1 MNVLSFSIAKI
12 VERLPQGTQINVFL
26 LGAASVPEDA
36 NNGNLVQGTLCTRR
50 EWPGERRPA
59 ERRNEFPL
67 TELGYM
73 AKIKPEFDK
82 RGVKI
87 IGLSVDPVDKHT
99 GWAAAWRDR
108 RTRSRAACRTA
119 STH

>member
-26 LGAASVPEDA
+26 LGAACVPEDA

-59 ERRNEFPL
+59 ERRNEFPPCDVDRHL
-67 TELGYM
+67 TRPQSDHSREEYHAPNREVCDVL
-73 AKIKPEFDK
+73 
-82 RGVKI
+82 RV
-87 IGLSVDPVDKHT
+87 V
-99 GWAAAWRDR
+99 RQR
-108 RTRSRAACRTA
+108 RSSPPFCGAQ
-119 STH
+119 